1 MRKTGKQQITD
12 AKATAKKQAE
22 LKEEFIKARKVVYSK
37 VYRARKKGKNISTI
51 NIPMP
56 EKITSKDIQEV
67 RKINIY
73 DYEIKQDSEE
83 QLIAEWNKAVSAA
96 RSRAYRLNKKG
107 AHIHLELNR
116 PDNLTRADI
125 EQIKNMDVRIFDD
138 KIEPIKSPKTVT
150 TELGKID
157 PETGEIL
164 ELSRAGE
171 KALGKPK
178 YITSELGKI
187 DSETGEII
195 ELSEPAKEALKPQEE
210 LKDVWYYENT
220 ETGEI
225 YSDQNSNIYKRDK
238 KGHFVR
244 DIHTGTLQLKD
255 NIIPVYKQMN
265 EKEYE
270 DLVWNLLTDRFKNVN
285 EMGRDR
291 ILKFFEEQR
300 AKGRTA
306 ADIQDM
312 LDKASADGHNV
323 QKEVLYETDEAAV
336 ANTLAAFEKYLDK
349 NENQSHIMEFSE
361 DDELYEDWEE
371 IY

>member
-1 MRKTGKQQITD
+1 MRKTGKQQISD

-22 LKEEFIKARKVVYSK
+22 LKEEFIKARKAVQSRI
-37 VYRARKKGKNISTI
+37 YRARKKGANIPTI
-51 NIPMP
+51 NMPMP
-56 EKITSKDIQEV
+56 EKITSKDIQAI
-67 RKINIY
+67 RKIDVY
-73 DYEIKQDSEE
+73 AYEIKQDSEE
-83 QLIAEWNKAVSAA
+83 QLIADWNKAVSAA
-96 RSRAYRLNKKG
+96 RNRAYRLNKKG
-107 AHIHLELNR
+107 AHIHLELHK
-116 PDNLTRADI
+116 PDNITRADI

-138 KIEPIKSPKTVT
+138 KIEPIKSPKVISN
-150 TELGKID
+150 EIGKID
-157 PETGEIL
+157 T
-164 ELSRAGE
+164 
-171 KALGKPK
+171 
-178 YITSELGKI
+178 
-187 DSETGEII
+187 ETGEII
-195 ELSEPAKEALKPQEE
+195 ELSEVAQESLKPKEE

-336 ANTLAAFEKYLDK
+336 ANTLAAFERYLDK
-349 NENQSHIMEFSE
+349 NENQSHIMDFSE